1 MWGPTRTDDETLKQ
15 MDEYLS
21 RATELNPFHAE
32 SFAALA
38 EVRAA
43 LKHTPEEIFSL
54 LAKAV
59 KLDPSDPWIRLTA
72 ARSLW
77 RVNKLDEARNV
88 ARVALNLSGSDARA
102 KAEAERLLATIPQK
116 K

>member
-1 MWGPTRTDDETLKQ
+1 
-15 MDEYLS
+15 
-21 RATELNPFHAE
+21 
-32 SFAALA
+32 
-38 EVRAA
+38 
-43 LKHTPEEIFSL
+43 
-54 LAKAV
+54 
-59 KLDPSDPWIRLTA
+59 LTA